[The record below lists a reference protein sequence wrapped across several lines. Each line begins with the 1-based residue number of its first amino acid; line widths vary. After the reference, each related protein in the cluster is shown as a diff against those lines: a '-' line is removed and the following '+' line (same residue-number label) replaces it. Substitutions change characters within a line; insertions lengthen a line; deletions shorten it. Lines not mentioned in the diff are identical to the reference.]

1 MENVILST
9 KQALENNNMK
19 AYAVETK
26 QEAIDLLK
34 NLLKEK
40 STIAVGGSV
49 TLNELDVINL
59 LRNGNYNFI
68 DRYEDGISREET
80 LKRFRLGLSA
90 DYFLMSSNAITED
103 GCLYN
108 VDGVGNRVAALCYGP
123 ENVIVIAGKNKIVK
137 DLKAAEERIKTI
149 ACPKNCNR
157 LGVES
162 YCSKAGKCLSLNQ
175 DKTMITDGCDS
186 QNRICSTYVISA
198 KQRNKDRIT
207 VILVNEELGY

>member
-1 MENVILST
+1 MENIILST
-9 KQALENNNMK
+9 KKALENNNMK

-26 QEAIDLLK
+26 QEAVELLK
-34 NLLKEK
+34 NLLKEN
-40 STIAVGGSV
+40 SSVAVGGSV
-49 TLNELDVINL
+49 TLNELDVISL
-59 LRNGNYNFI
+59 LRSGNYNFI

-80 LKRFRLGLSA
+80 LKRFCAGLTA
-90 DYFLMSSNAITED
+90 DYFLMSTNAVTQD

-123 ENVIVIAGKNKIVK
+123 DNVIVIAGKNKIVK
-137 DLKAAEERIKTI
+137 DLKEAEIRIKTI

-157 LGVES
+157 LSVES
-162 YCSKAGKCLSLNQ
+162 YCSKTGKCLSLNNEQ
-175 DKTMITDGCDS
+175 AFITDGCNSDS
-186 QNRICSTYVISA
+186 RICSTYVISA

>member
-1 MENVILST
+1 MENFILNT
-9 KQALENNNMK
+9 KKALEGNNML

-26 QEAIDLLK
+26 QEAVDLLK
-34 NLLKEK
+34 NIITEE

-49 TLNELDVINL
+49 TLNELNVIDL
-59 LRNGNYNFI
+59 LRKGNYNFI
-68 DRYEDGISREET
+68 DRYEEGISLEET

-123 ENVIVIAGKNKIVK
+123 EKVIVIAGKNKIVK
-137 DLKAAEERIKTI
+137 DLKEAEVRIKTI

-157 LGVES
+157 LSIES
-162 YCSKAGKCLSLNQ
+162 YCSKSGKCMSLNC
-175 DKTMITDGCDS
+175 DEHLITDGCNADS
-186 QNRICSTYVISA
+186 RICSTYVISA
-198 KQRNKDRIT
+198 KQRNKSRII

>member
-1 MENVILST
+1 M
-9 KQALENNNMK
+9 
-19 AYAVETK
+19 
-26 QEAIDLLK
+26 
-34 NLLKEK
+34 
-40 STIAVGGSV
+40 
-49 TLNELDVINL
+49 

-80 LKRFRLGLSA
+80 LNRFRLGLLS

-137 DLKAAEERIKTI
+137 DLKEAEVRIKTT

-157 LGVES
+157 LSIES
-162 YCSKAGKCLSLNQ
+162 YCSKTGKCMSLNS
-175 DKTMITDGCDS
+175 DEHLITDGC
-186 QNRICSTYVISA
+186 NAETRICSTYVISA
-198 KQRNKDRIT
+198 KQRNKNRIT